1 MKVVIGLG
9 SNMGDKHI
17 NVRTAINTIAL
28 LPTTKV
34 LRVSSLYK
42 TSAVGYKNQ
51 GFFINAVAEVETE
64 LTPRALL
71 GACLGIEASMGR
83 VRSFEDGPRI
93 IDIDILLIENKEISS
108 KELTVP
114 HPKMLKR
121 AFVMKPLQELYP
133 YNSALGFYFDMSQ
146 TDKSDSVAII

>member
-1 MKVVIGLG
+1 MKVVVGLG

-17 NVRTAINTIAL
+17 NVRTAINTLAL
-28 LPTTKV
+28 LPMTKV

-42 TSAVGYKNQ
+42 TSPAGYKNQ
-51 GFFINAVAEVETE
+51 SYFINAIAEIETD

-71 GACLGIEASMGR
+71 GACLGIEAAMGR
-83 VRSFEDGPRI
+83 KRLFEDGPRI

-146 TDKSDSVAII
+146 TDKSDMVTII